1 VICFGD
7 GRIPYLSKGGLQ
19 TRPSHL
25 KETTMKTPKKIVLA
39 LIGFLALAAVGKGI
53 LGQAQTDSPA
63 ARELTAILKQFM
75 IDAARG
81 NAAGFD
87 SFSRMT

>member
-1 VICFGD
+1 
-7 GRIPYLSKGGLQ
+7 
-19 TRPSHL
+19 
-25 KETTMKTPKKIVLA
+25 MKTPKKIVLA